1 MSELERI
8 LKPLMEIA
16 DDETFCTEE
25 YETIK
30 DYIEKKDFI
39 NVTTDDWQEIAA
51 RGYDV
56 GWLVECYVPYLPKE
70 KKLNMA
76 KQIWQELADVP
87 TVEDKWNLLIDVDFR
102 CWHKGATV
110 EELWQDIKHWF
121 GVSVVDDLM
130 FQRK

>member
-16 DDETFCTEE
+16 DDETFCTQE
-25 YETIK
+25 YEAIK
-30 DYIEKKDFI
+30 DYIEEKDFI
-39 NVTTDDWQEIAA
+39 GVTTEYWDEIAFG
-51 RGYDV
+51 GYDV
-56 GWLVECYVPYLPKE
+56 VCLIECYVPELPKE

-87 TVEDKWNLLIDVDFR
+87 TVETEYDLLIDADFR

-110 EELWQDIKHWF
+110 EELWQDIEHWF
-121 GVSVVDDLM
+121 GVSVAIDLM
-130 FQRK
+130 RLE